1 MYKINLITD
10 LWKKIDLLRW
20 GKLLVEWRRVRIIL
34 FVDKKL
40 KNFASVAL
48 ARGRKIEQASSKVFH
63 RRAGVSSPHEIRD
76 PQPTGPPLLF
86 HALTDGVTLSLSL
99 SLQIRT
105 TSSSLF
111 LLPCHGRVLPGLL
124 AAAVAFH
131 CLLWL
136 A

>member
-48 ARGRKIEQASSKVFH
+48 ARGRKMEQASSKVFH

-76 PQPTGPPLLF
+76 PQPTVLRSSSMLS
-86 HALTDGVTLSLSL
+86 LTGWLSLSL